1 MLLKPMLYLHHV
13 NDKNSMIAG
22 HARFQS
28 IIQVFHAISSK
39 LGSYTK
45 NGGELANTRLIM
57 VKMGKTYKKCGEFC
71 LGLTWKTICKTSI
84 DANIA
89 LKRYFQM
96 SFVIFLIKEKRMQFC
111 YYLFFQL
118 PRLMYHHEQCS
129 MKVTRYFSIILSLY
143 QKVKRNF

>member
-111 YYLFFQL
+111 Y
-118 PRLMYHHEQCS
+118 
-129 MKVTRYFSIILSLY
+129 
-143 QKVKRNF
+143 